1 MQKLTQ
7 LVGGIALAAL
17 LAGCNG
23 TDAPRESPETAA
35 FDVASSDLGRDLA
48 PGIGGEE
55 FAMLIDGNTR
65 FAFELYRELATD
77 EGNLFFSPHSI
88 SVALAMVYA
97 GARGNTRTEIAE
109 ALSFRLG
116 EPALHEAF
124 NALDLALASRGEG
137 ASGRDGEPFRLR
149 VVNAAWAQRG
159 YPFLAPYLDTLARN
173 YGAGLNLLDFVAEPE
188 PSRQVINDWVAE
200 QTEQRVPE
208 LLPSGSIGS
217 LTRLVLTNAV
227 YFNAAWA
234 SPFRREATAMQ
245 GFALPDGSLVEVP
258 TMRQESVFRH
268 AHVDGVMA
276 LEMPYDGNEV
286 AILLL
291 MGDGDFGNFEAALS
305 PELLAR
311 TLEALSPTH
320 LVLHLPRFES
330 RSSASLKPV
339 LQDLGMNDAFQPGSA
354 DLSGID
360 GQRELYVTDLLHEAF
375 VLLDEDGTE
384 AAAATAAVIAPTS
397 APQLMVHFDRP
408 FAFAIRDVETGA
420 ILFMGRVLD
429 PRG

>member
-1 MQKLTQ
+1 MQNLTPM
-7 LVGGIALAAL
+7 VGAIALAAL

-23 TDAPRESPETAA
+23 SDGPRQPPEAAA
-35 FDVASSDLGRDLA
+35 FDVARSELGRDPA
-48 PGIGGEE
+48 PDIGPGELTALVE
-55 FAMLIDGNTR
+55 GNTA
-65 FAFELYRELATD
+65 FAFELYRELAAD

-88 SVALAMVYA
+88 SVALSMVYA

-109 ALSFRLG
+109 ALSFGLG
-116 EPALHEAF
+116 DPALHEAF
-124 NALDLALASRGEG
+124 NGLDLALASRGEG
-137 ASGRDGEPFRLR
+137 ALGRDGEPFRLR

-159 YPFLAPYLDTLARN
+159 HPFLAPYLDTLARQ
-173 YGAGLNLLDFVAEPE
+173 YGAGVNLLDFAAEPE
-188 PSRQVINDWVAE
+188 PSRQVINEWIAG

-208 LLPSGSIGS
+208 LLPAGSIDS

-234 SPFRREATAMQ
+234 SPFSRQATAAQ
-245 GFALPDGSLVEVP
+245 DFTLLDGSVAQVP

-268 AHVDGVMA
+268 AYFDGITA

-291 MGDGDFGNFEAALS
+291 KADGDFRGLEAALS

-320 LVLHLPRFES
+320 LVLRLPRFQS
-330 RSSASLKPV
+330 RSSVGLTPALRN
-339 LQDLGMNDAFQPGSA
+339 LGMRAAFQPGPA

-360 GQRELYVTDLLHEAF
+360 GTRELYVTDVLHEAF

-384 AAAATAAVIAPTS
+384 AAAATAAIIAPAS
-397 APQLMVHFDRP
+397 MPQLMVRFDRP
-408 FAFAIRDVETGA
+408 FVFAIRDVETGA
-420 ILFMGRVLD
+420 VLFMGRVLD